1 MTYLVSHVH
10 VKARDCKKTAD
21 WYVQAFNFRIVSDEV
36 RIFGDRFIVC
46 QPEGE
51 GKVQVMF
58 SEERAGETLKPGSP
72 EPRFG
77 LEHFGID
84 SVDIGGDIKRL
95 TGMGAQIAE
104 GPINMPNGNIVYFI
118 NTPGDV
124 RIELIQR
131 ARKS

>member
-1 MTYLVSHVH
+1 
-10 VKARDCKKTAD
+10 
-21 WYVQAFNFRIVSDEV
+21 
-36 RIFGDRFIVC
+36 
-46 QPEGE
+46 
-51 GKVQVMF
+51 MF
-58 SEERAGETLKPGSP
+58 SAERTGETLKSGSP

-84 SVDIGGDIKRL
+84 SVDITGDIKRL
-95 TGMGAQIAE
+95 TGLGATIAE
-104 GPINMPNGNIVYFI
+104 GPINMPNGNVVYFI